1 MQGRTTIRAPSVQTP
16 KKRSN
21 LRDVAKAAGVSVA
34 TVSRVLNAPALV
46 SGETRD
52 RVLSVIE
59 TLHFVPSAAARAI
72 NSGRT
77 RMVGALVPTLDNAIF
92 ARFLSSLEEGLG
104 NFGLSLVVA
113 TTDGNDETEA
123 AKAER
128 LVNIGVEALIV
139 SGITHSARF
148 DELIQRTQL
157 PAVATS
163 YFDPAYHLPTVGYD
177 NAAAAALALDHL
189 IALGHRDIAV
199 IHGPAAQNDRTR
211 ARLRGLEQAAA
222 DARLRYF
229 PTDITMQGGA
239 TAAQGYLATGRN
251 CTAVLCLSDVL
262 AMSVLFELRRH
273 GISVPASLS
282 VMGVDDLPAS
292 AHIVPRL
299 TSVQLPVSRMGH
311 ETASAVASWIEKQ
324 IVPQSLLLP
333 SRLIIRESTQMVSSA

>member
-189 IALGHRDIAV
+189 IALGHRDIASFM
-199 IHGPAAQNDRTR
+199 GLQRTMTEPARVCAGLNR
-211 ARLRGLEQAAA
+211 RL
-222 DARLRYF
+222 
-229 PTDITMQGGA
+229 PMQGCATSRPTSPCKAGRQPRRATLPPGA
-239 TAAQGYLATGRN
+239 TAR
-251 CTAVLCLSDVL
+251 
-262 AMSVLFELRRH
+262 LFCAC
-273 GISVPASLS
+273 P
-282 VMGVDDLPAS
+282 MCWP
-292 AHIVPRL
+292 
-299 TSVQLPVSRMGH
+299 
-311 ETASAVASWIEKQ
+311 
-324 IVPQSLLLP
+324 
-333 SRLIIRESTQMVSSA
+333 